1 MGNSMN
7 SYFGYV
13 KAALTSQINLLLL
26 AGAGMISLISGNLI
40 PLIAALGG
48 EAVWL
53 GVAPLLPSYRRIVD
67 RKIERHAR
75 IDADDEMQRIASALP
90 MDLRKRF
97 DTMLKQVNEIR
108 EHNAAQDSVS
118 RIFLDRTTER
128 LDDMLRRYARML
140 HAHHRWVQ
148 HTESGNREDIEH
160 RLAAINAEDES
171 DPDIAAAHIQQRRIL
186 EQRLEKLDKAARDNR
201 LLVTQMG
208 TLEDAMGLLRDQA
221 LTLRNPEEMTGHL
234 DGFLTEVDVTEQTV
248 SALESSFTSLFDREL
263 KQAEETRRIGDE
275 SQS

>member
-1 MGNSMN
+1 MN

-13 KAALTSQINLLLL
+13 KAALTSQINLLVL
-26 AGAGMISLISGNLI
+26 AGAGMISLISGNLV
-40 PLIAALGG
+40 LLFAALAG

-53 GVAPLLPSYRRIVD
+53 GAAPLTPAYRRLVD
-67 RKIERHAR
+67 RKLERHAR
-75 IDADDEMQRIASALP
+75 IDAEDEMQRIAGALP
-90 MDLRKRF
+90 VELRRRF

-108 EHNAAQDSVS
+108 AHNAAQDAVS
-118 RIFLDRTTER
+118 SAFLERTTER

-140 HAHHRWVQ
+140 HAHDRWVQ
-148 HTESGNREDIEH
+148 HTQSGNREDIER
-160 RLAAINAEDES
+160 RLTAMNEENES
-171 DPDIAAAHIQQRRIL
+171 DPDIAAAHMQQRRIL

-201 LLVTQMG
+201 LLVTQMS

-234 DGFLTEVDVTEQTV
+234 DGFLTEVEVTEQTV
-248 SALESSFTSLFDREL
+248 SALESSFASLFDREL
-263 KQAEETRRIGDE
+263 KQAEEARRIGDS